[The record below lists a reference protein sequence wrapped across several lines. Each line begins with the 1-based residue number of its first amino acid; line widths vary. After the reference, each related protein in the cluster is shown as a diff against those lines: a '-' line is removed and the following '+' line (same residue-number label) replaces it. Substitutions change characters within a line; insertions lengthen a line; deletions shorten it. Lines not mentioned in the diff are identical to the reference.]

1 VLSRVRDALQ
11 AEFETPR
18 HERPWGAG
26 WISGVAGLLAACAG
40 LFFVLCLHFPDVLTL
55 PALRASYSSA
65 WFRFGLHL
73 LLLTAFV
80 LSAVSLLLR
89 TNKVLGLASMT
100 ITLVATALGGS
111 RVDSPEADA
120 SGVYLGLDWFVL
132 NLAFTGLLFVPL
144 ERLFPR
150 RREQQ
155 LFRTEWREDL
165 FYYLVSSLFVQVLTL
180 ISMAPTTAILGHTS
194 WTTLRAWVGGQWVW
208 VQVLEIMF
216 LTDLVQYWVHRM
228 FHQVPAL
235 WEFHAVHHS
244 SKSMDWMASAR
255 MHVLEII
262 VLRGTTVIPM
272 FVLGFTEV
280 AIYAYLLL
288 VYLHSSLV
296 HANVG
301 WNLNRIGGLVVTPRF
316 HHWHHGIDREAID
329 VNFAIHFPLF
339 DRLFGTFYLPRDEWP
354 SGYGIGG
361 HPVPRGYW
369 QQFLHPFRR
378 REHRDDSTQQATVN

>member
-1 VLSRVRDALQ
+1 VLSKIRNALQ
-11 AEFETPR
+11 ADLETPR

-26 WISGVAGLLAACAG
+26 WISGVAGLLCACAG
-40 LFFVLCLHFPDVLTL
+40 LFFVLCLHFPDALTL
-55 PALRASYSSA
+55 PALRASYAST
-65 WFRFGLHL
+65 WFRVGLHL

-80 LSAVSLLLR
+80 LAAVSLILR
-89 TNKVLGLASMT
+89 TNKALGLTAMT
-100 ITLVATALGGS
+100 VTLVATALGGS
-111 RVDSPEADA
+111 RVDSPEANA
-120 SGVYLGLDWFVL
+120 SGVYLALDWFVL

-155 LFRTEWREDL
+155 LFRLEWREDL

-180 ISMAPTTAILGHTS
+180 ISMAPATAILTHTS
-194 WTTLRAWVGGQWVW
+194 WSTLRAWVGGQWVW

-235 WEFHAVHHS
+235 WEFHSVHHS

-255 MHVLEII
+255 MHVLEIL

-339 DRLFGTFYLPRDEWP
+339 DRLFGTFYLPHDKWP
-354 SGYGIGG
+354 TDYGIGG

-369 QQFLHPFRR
+369 RQFLHPFRR
-378 REHRDDSTQQATVN
+378 EAPPHD

>member
-1 VLSRVRDALQ
+1 MLSNLRNALRSDL
-11 AEFETPR
+11 ETPR
-18 HERPWGAG
+18 HERPWGTG
-26 WISGVAGLLAACAG
+26 WISGVAGVLLACAG
-40 LFFVLCLHFPDVLTL
+40 LFFVLGLHFPAQLTL
-55 PALRASYSSA
+55 PQLRDSYSTT

-73 LLLTAFV
+73 LLLTAFT

-89 TNKVLGLASMT
+89 TNKVLGLTAM
-100 ITLVATALGGS
+100 IVTLLATALGGS
-111 RVDSPEADA
+111 RVDSPDA
-120 SGVYLGLDWFVL
+120 GESGVYLGLDWFVL

-150 RREQQ
+150 YREQQ
-155 LFRTEWREDL
+155 LFRSEWREDL

-180 ISMAPTTAILGHTS
+180 ISMAPTTAILEHTR
-194 WTTLRAWVGGQWVW
+194 WTDLRARVGGQWVW
-208 VQVLEIMF
+208 LQVLEIMF

-244 SKSMDWMASAR
+244 AKSLDWMASAR

-301 WNLNRIGGLVVTPRF
+301 WNLNRIGWLVVTPRF

-354 SGYGIGG
+354 SGYGVGG

-369 QQFLHPFRR
+369 KQFLHPFRLKAR
-378 REHRDDSTQQATVN
+378 SND

>member
-1 VLSRVRDALQ
+1 MLSRIREALQ
-11 AEFETPR
+11 ADLETPR

-26 WISGVAGLLAACAG
+26 WISGVAGLLLACAG
-40 LFFVLCLHFPDVLTL
+40 LFFVLCLHFPEWLTL
-55 PALRASYSSA
+55 PALRASYSA
-65 WFRFGLHL
+65 VWFRLLLHL
-73 LLLTAFV
+73 LLLSAFT
-80 LSAVSLLLR
+80 LSALCLILR
-89 TNKVLGLASMT
+89 TNKVLGLTAMT
-100 ITLVATALGGS
+100 ITLAATALGGS
-111 RVDSPEADA
+111 RVDSPEPAVD
-120 SGVYLGLDWFVL
+120 GVYLGLDWFVL

-180 ISMAPTTAILGHTS
+180 ISMAPAAAILEHTS

-208 VQVLEIMF
+208 LQVLEIMF

-369 QQFLHPFRR
+369 KQFLHPFKRKR
-378 REHRDDSTQQATVN
+378 PQ